1 MTITVLVAQKK
12 KEKKSE
18 SVCCKVTDVVL
29 CTPSVFTRE
38 AIRTNYVIAVSL
50 KSNTI
55 NKALIFPL
63 MLLI

>member
-12 KEKKSE
+12 KKSE
-18 SVCCKVTDVVL
+18 SVCCKVTDMVL